1 MGAKADAEASAARAT
16 AARSMVDLSQGQ
28 NLSYS
33 WNSSKC
39 NLPLERDQQKINVIN
54 HPAGSLCM
62 VYEAGPSETPP
73 LAPKSDQFAPSLTLE
88 KEEQTAG
95 RFQAGE
101 LRNRKC
107 VCWLGGCM
115 LWQARALG
123 EPEPDQARASRSPMM
138 MFITIRLESKLGER
152 IRKE

>member
-33 WNSSKC
+33 WNLSKC
-39 NLPLERDQQKINVIN
+39 NLPLERYQPKITVIN
-54 HPAGSLCM
+54 HPADSAWFT
-62 VYEAGPSETPP
+62 YAAGLSETPP

-95 RFQAGE
+95 RFQAGA

-123 EPEPDQARASRSPMM
+123 ELDQARASRSP
-138 MFITIRLESKLGER
+138 IRIKTGRKNAER
-152 IRKE
+152 ISF